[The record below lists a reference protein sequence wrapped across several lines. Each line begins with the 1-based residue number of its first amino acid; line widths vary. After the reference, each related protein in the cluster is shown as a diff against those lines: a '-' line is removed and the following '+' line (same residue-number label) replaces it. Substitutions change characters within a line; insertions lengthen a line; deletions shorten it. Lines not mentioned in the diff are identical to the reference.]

1 MTDRQT
7 RQASAVA
14 VGNFDGFH
22 LGHQRIVD
30 TLKEIA
36 VKERLLSMIL
46 TFTPNPRVYFD
57 KDVPSIHTDAQKR
70 RALETHGVE
79 RIVFLDFAPLAGMS
93 GEDFLR
99 EFLIDRFHMKY
110 MVVGENFHFGRARLG
125 DIGSLQ
131 GLAGKFDFRLEVV
144 KSRLLDAVR
153 ISSSLIRVLLAKGQ
167 IEEATRMLG
176 RLYCIEGEV
185 TAGDGVGRE
194 LGFPTINISTDNTLL
209 PEGVFQT
216 KVEIDGEMH
225 DSITNIG
232 FRPTFTGKEKRVE
245 SHIFDFDRTVYG
257 KSVRI
262 FFERK
267 LRDEIRFVS
276 GQDLVEQIKKDIAR
290 VKVDKDAFF

>member
-1 MTDRQT
+1 
-7 RQASAVA
+7 VA

-30 TLKEIA
+30 TLKGIA
-36 VKERLLSMIL
+36 ARECLLSVIL
-46 TFTPNPRVYFD
+46 TFTPNPRIYFN
-57 KDVPSIHTDAQKR
+57 KDVHLIYTDTQKR
-70 RALETHGVE
+70 RALEAQGVE
-79 RIVFLDFAPLAGMS
+79 RIVFLDFVPIAGMN

-131 GLAGKFDFRLEVV
+131 GLAGQYDFCLEVV
-144 KSRLLDAVR
+144 KSRLLDAIR
-153 ISSSLIRVLLAKGQ
+153 ISSSLIRDILAGGQ
-167 IEEATRMLG
+167 IEEANRMLG
-176 RLYCIEGEV
+176 RLYCIEGKV

-194 LGFPTINISTDNTLL
+194 LGFPTINIQTENTLL

-232 FRPTFTGKEKRVE
+232 FRPTFVGKEKRVE
-245 SHIFDFDRTVYG
+245 SHIFDFDRTVYD
-257 KSVRI
+257 KAVRI

-267 LRDEIRFVS
+267 LRDEMRFVS
-276 GQDLVEQIKKDIAR
+276 GQDLVEQIKKDIER

>member
-7 RQASAVA
+7 SQASAVA

-36 VKERLLSMIL
+36 VKERLLSVIL
-46 TFTPNPRVYFD
+46 TFTPNPRVYFN
-57 KDVPSIHTDAQKR
+57 KDVPSIHTDTQKR

-79 RIVFLDFAPLAGMS
+79 RIIFLDFAPIAGMS
-93 GEDFLR
+93 GEEFLR
-99 EFLIDRFHMKY
+99 SFLIDRCHMKY

-131 GLAGKFDFRLEVV
+131 GLAGKYNFRLEVV
-144 KSRLLDAVR
+144 KSRLLDTVR
-153 ISSSLIRVLLAKGQ
+153 ISSSLIRELLAKGQ

-185 TAGDGVGRE
+185 TTGDGVGRE
-194 LGFPTINISTDNTLL
+194 LGFPTINIKTDNALL
-209 PEGVFQT
+209 PEGVFKT

-232 FRPTFTGKEKRVE
+232 FRPTFIGKEKRVE

-267 LRDEIRFVS
+267 LRDEIRFVA
-276 GQDLVEQIKKDIAR
+276 GHDLVEQIKKDIAR